1 MLDNLTQPQI
11 EQAMQYLVQTIKEPP
26 PKELQNLNEM
36 EWFLLGRMLQS
47 LMAEK
52 LESPLQ

>member
-11 EQAMQYLVQTIKEPP
+11 EQAMQHLVQPIKQPP
-26 PKELQNLNEM
+26 PKDLQNLNEM